1 MSGFHSKTPTT
12 SYSCRPKINYSRS
25 WLRFTKYL
33 QISKHFSD
41 RHVMDKKV
49 QQKRTR
55 QRSYEAV
62 AGNFE
67 IFSKTCED
75 GFDANYVKA

>member
-1 MSGFHSKTPTT
+1 
-12 SYSCRPKINYSRS
+12 
-25 WLRFTKYL
+25 
-33 QISKHFSD
+33 
-41 RHVMDKKV
+41 MDKKV